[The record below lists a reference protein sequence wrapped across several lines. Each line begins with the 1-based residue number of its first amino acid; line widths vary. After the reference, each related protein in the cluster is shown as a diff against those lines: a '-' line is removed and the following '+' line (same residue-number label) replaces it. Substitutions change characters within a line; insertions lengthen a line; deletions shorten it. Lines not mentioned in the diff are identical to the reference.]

1 MSDGPRPVLHV
12 VAGPNGSGKSTL
24 TAGGALGAGRIID
37 PDAIARRIDPERPEA
52 AAVAAGREA
61 IRQQSDAIAAR
72 ESFTVETTLSGVSLP
87 TDAAND
93 FGTWNR

>member
-1 MSDGPRPVLHV
+1 M
-12 VAGPNGSGKSTL
+12 
-24 TAGGALGAGRIID
+24 GAGRIID

-52 AAVAAGREA
+52 ASVAAGCEA

-72 ESFTVETTLSGVSLP
+72 ESFTVETTLSGVSLS